1 MCVLVCVLH
10 AKVVYFCFPPTHT
23 TLFTT
28 LLYLQLQRHPLVA
41 HIEED
46 MAVRR
51 SAVNIGSKTDSN
63 TAVLESDSSPVWNQD
78 RLDQRDAK
86 LDGVYDPPGHGKNV
100 DIYIIDT
107 GVMATHQELK
117 NRVHYAGYDAVDD
130 LTGSRNHGKDCN
142 GHGTHC
148 AGTAAGQTL
157 GVASEANI
165 YNLRALNCKGT
176 GAVSG
181 IVKGIEKVIAQH
193 KATPTGRPKVIS
205 QSLGVKT
212 SVSLNRAIVEATN
225 AGIVMVG
232 AAGNQAGDSCQHS
245 PASARVGIA
254 VGATNQR
261 DAVSMFTNTGS
272 CTDIMAPGVD
282 IKSCSI
288 QCDTC
293 TKTMSGTSMAG
304 PHAAGAAAIILG
316 LKPQLSAVEVKKE
329 MMNQATKNHIKLSAE
344 IASRAHSGKTPDRLL
359 FVGKSSEKVV
369 VDAVAKAQWAPK

>member
-1 MCVLVCVLH
+1 MYAKCVLAFLH
-10 AKVVYFCFPPTHT
+10 TPLIPHIFIF
-23 TLFTT
+23 
-28 LLYLQLQRHPLVA
+28 LQLQRHPLVS

-51 SAVNIGSKTDSN
+51 SQVDIGGS
-63 TAVLESDSSPVWNQD
+63 LSDSKMAESESKPTWNLD
-78 RLDQRDAK
+78 RLDQQSVH
-86 LDGVYDPPGHGKNV
+86 LDGKYNPPGNGRNV

-107 GVMATHQELK
+107 GVMATHQELEG
-117 NRVHYAGYDAVDD
+117 RVFSSGYDAVDD
-130 LTGSRNHGKDCN
+130 LTGTHNNGRDCN

-148 AGTAAGQTL
+148 AGTAAGKTL
-157 GVASEANI
+157 GVAKEANI

-181 IVKGIEKVIAQH
+181 IVKGIDQIITQH

-232 AAGNQAGDSCQHS
+232 AAGNQAGNSCEHS
-245 PASARVGIA
+245 PASAKVGIA
-254 VGATNQR
+254 VGATNR
-261 DAVSMFTNTGS
+261 HDEVTMFTNTGP

-282 IKSCSI
+282 IKSASI

-304 PHAAGAAAIILG
+304 PHAAGAAAVILG

-329 MMNQATKNHIKLSAE
+329 MMKQSTKNHVKMSAE
-344 IASRAHSGKTPDRLL
+344 IASRNNGDTPDRLL
-359 FVGKSSEKVV
+359 FVGKMSEEQNL
-369 VDAVAKAQWAPK
+369 VAKAQWAPK